1 MRVARQTPLIY
12 LLKLL
17 SLLSLLLLPLLFRH
31 VEASCLFDSV
41 YVASCI
47 KQTFNKKS
55 IYKHRTYLY
64 EARDASRITVSSTR
78 LSLAALTPVAAAAT
92 AIFTCRGIVVNRV
105 FHSPRYWRWSCPFAV
120 CRLSPPRCVLVPYM
134 QLVKVNCYFIIKE
147 EEKNTDTRF
156 ETRRSRALI
165 ISSLLYSYSFYG

>member
-1 MRVARQTPLIY
+1 MRVARRTQPSFISSSCCPYSRRCCCHCCLDMSKRRVFLIPY
-12 LLKLL
+12 MQLAVLN
-17 SLLSLLLLPLLFRH
+17 RH
-31 VEASCLFDSV
+31 R
-41 YVASCI
+41 
-47 KQTFNKKS
+47 S

-64 EARDASRITVSSTR
+64 EARDASRMTVSSTR

-92 AIFTCRGIVVNRV
+92 TIFTCRGIVVNRV
-105 FHSPRYWRWSCPFAV
+105 FHSSRYWRWPCPFAV
-120 CRLSPPRCVLVPYM
+120 CRLSRPRCVLVPYM

-147 EEKNTDTRF
+147 EEKDTDTRF